1 MTAAIALD
9 AWLSATLDAASEFAT
24 TTLEAALESVDKG
37 DGLALD
43 LTGCF
48 VALVGEEG
56 SLQVGLASDAVGCQ
70 TLAKALFASDEDL
83 PDTDVS
89 DALGEIANII
99 AGGVKKRMATLQLPL
114 SLGLPIVMEGHLRL
128 TERQQ
133 MAQMDVRLGKTPAR
147 LLIVCN
153 KEQVASSRLRA

>member
-1 MTAAIALD
+1 MSAAIALD
-9 AWLSATLDAASEFAT
+9 EWLSATTEAASEFAT
-24 TTLEAALESVDKG
+24 TTLDAALETADASGV
-37 DGLALD
+37 LALD

-56 SLQVGLASDAVGCQ
+56 SLQVGLASDAAGCQ
-70 TLAKALFASDEDL
+70 TLAKALFASDDDL

-99 AGGVKKRMATLQLPL
+99 AGGVKKRMATVQLPL
-114 SLGLPIVMEGHLRL
+114 SLGLPIVMEGHLRI

-133 MAQMDVRLGKTPAR
+133 MAQVDVRLGKTPAR

-153 KEQVASSRLRA
+153 KDKFNASRTPA